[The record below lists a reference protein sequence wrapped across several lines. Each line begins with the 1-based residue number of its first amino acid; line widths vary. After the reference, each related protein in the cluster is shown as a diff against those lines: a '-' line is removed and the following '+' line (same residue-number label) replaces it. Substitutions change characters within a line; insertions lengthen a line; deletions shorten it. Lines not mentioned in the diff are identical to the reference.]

1 MIELAA
7 PLTLLLCSI
16 ILEASILQFIKKIDV
31 NWREIIFNLNSGHII
46 LWLFH
51 GLEVLCFNYFY
62 THFSLNLFEHLPVV
76 FMWLFAIF
84 SWDLGFYWLHRL
96 HHKVPF
102 LWAIHVV
109 HHQGE
114 SFNLSL
120 AMRNSWYS
128 SLTAIPFFIFLAIL
142 GIPTSVFVII
152 SVIHYSLQ
160 FFNHNSLTPKLGF
173 LEKILVTPSHH
184 RIHHIKDKFYSS
196 HNFGG
201 SFIFWDK
208 LFGTFQKSLP
218 KTEFSYGAYIKSS
231 QNPFFASNIPL
242 LRFLNIQ
249 YQPKQ
254 NVAQYHFSN
263 YLFACYRRFFIIYT
277 HTLLYF

>member
-109 HHQGE
+109 HHQDE

-120 AMRNSWYS
+120 AMRNSW
-128 SLTAIPFFIFLAIL
+128 
-142 GIPTSVFVII
+142 
-152 SVIHYSLQ
+152 
-160 FFNHNSLTPKLGF
+160 
-173 LEKILVTPSHH
+173 
-184 RIHHIKDKFYSS
+184 
-196 HNFGG
+196 
-201 SFIFWDK
+201 
-208 LFGTFQKSLP
+208 
-218 KTEFSYGAYIKSS
+218 
-231 QNPFFASNIPL
+231 
-242 LRFLNIQ
+242 
-249 YQPKQ
+249 
-254 NVAQYHFSN
+254 
-263 YLFACYRRFFIIYT
+263 
-277 HTLLYF
+277 